1 MKNNCFF
8 LILILLLSQVAFSQS
23 KENKKMYGKVTAG
36 QASVDDV
43 EVINFSNATQT
54 RTNSKGEFYIY
65 ARVGDVLILSETNL
79 EHKRKTISRDEFNAG
94 TIEIVMKPVVT
105 ELQEVVV
112 EKGDE
117 FSVVTGA
124 KKYTPAERKL
134 RTASK
139 PVELI
144 QGLGISNDAILNF
157 LSGRTKMLKKGVQVE
172 REIARLGKLD
182 NYFDEAY
189 YTESLGIPKD
199 YISGFKYYIVG
210 DENFTKALD
219 QNNETEL
226 EVSIIKL
233 AEKYK
238 GMLAD
243 EKK

>member
-1 MKNNCFF
+1 MKNNYFF
-8 LILILLLSQVAFSQS
+8 LILILISQVAFSQS
-23 KENKKMYGKVTAG
+23 KENKKIFGKITAG
-36 QASVDDV
+36 QASVDDI

-65 ARVGDVLILSETNL
+65 ARVSDVLILSGNNL
-79 EHKRKTISRDEFNAG
+79 EHKRKTISRDEFNAA
-94 TIEIVMKPVVT
+94 TVEIVMKPIVT

-117 FSVVTGA
+117 YSVVTGA

-157 LSGRTKMLKKGVQVE
+157 LSGKTKMLKKSVQVE
-172 REIARLGKLD
+172 REIARLEKLD
-182 NYFDEAY
+182 NYFDEIY
-189 YTESLGIPKD
+189 YTEKLDIPKD
-199 YISGFKYYIVG
+199 YINGFKYYIVG
-210 DENFTKALD
+210 DENFSKALD

-226 EVSIIKL
+226 EVFIIKL

-238 GMLAD
+238 GLLAD

>member
-1 MKNNCFF
+1 MKNNYFF
-8 LILILLLSQVAFSQS
+8 LILILLSQVVFSQS
-23 KENKKMYGKVTAG
+23 KENKKMYGKITAG
-36 QASVDDV
+36 QASVEDI

-65 ARVGDVLILSETNL
+65 ARASDVLILSGTNL
-79 EHKRKTISRDEFNAG
+79 EHKRKTITKDEFNAG
-94 TIEIVMKPVVT
+94 TVQIVMKPVVT

-117 FSVVTGA
+117 YSVVTGA

-139 PVELI
+139 PVEMI

-172 REIARLGKLD
+172 REIARLEKLD

-199 YISGFKYYIVG
+199 YINGFKYYIVG
-210 DENFTKALD
+210 DENFAKALD
-219 QNNETEL
+219 QNNEAEL
-226 EVSIIKL
+226 EASIIKL

-238 GMLAD
+238 GLLAD